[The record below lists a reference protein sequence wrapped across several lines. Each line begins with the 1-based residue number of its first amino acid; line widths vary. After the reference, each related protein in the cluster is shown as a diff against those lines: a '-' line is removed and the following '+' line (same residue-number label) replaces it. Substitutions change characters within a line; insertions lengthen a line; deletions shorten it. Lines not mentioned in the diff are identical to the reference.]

1 LEIKK
6 HSSGSERLIRRCFL
20 TRSEVESVE
29 DDEEGGAHVLTETI
43 GDAKKG
49 KGVPKPRENEEEG
62 RKE

>member
-1 LEIKK
+1 
-6 HSSGSERLIRRCFL
+6 L